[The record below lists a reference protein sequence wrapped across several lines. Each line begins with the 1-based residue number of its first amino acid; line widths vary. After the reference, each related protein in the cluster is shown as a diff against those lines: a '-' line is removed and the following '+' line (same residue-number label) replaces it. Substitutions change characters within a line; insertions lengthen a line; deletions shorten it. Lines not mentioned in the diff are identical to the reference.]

1 MVRTRSSYL
10 DALMSAADKQSMPLV
25 DGDGNHDDERT
36 RPDRPEHPVRV
47 RNRLPATRAQRSTD
61 GEVALQ

>member
-1 MVRTRSSYL
+1 
-10 DALMSAADKQSMPLV
+10 MSAADKQSMPLV